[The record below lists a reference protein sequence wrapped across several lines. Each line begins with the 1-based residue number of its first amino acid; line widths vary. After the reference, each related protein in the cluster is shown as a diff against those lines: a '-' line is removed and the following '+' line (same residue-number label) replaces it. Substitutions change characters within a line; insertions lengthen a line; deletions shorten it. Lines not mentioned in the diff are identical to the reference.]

1 MLQAETIDPGRAIV
15 IAALILAFAW
25 ITHPP
30 HIHTGVV
37 NVPPMPEP
45 KA

>member
-1 MLQAETIDPGRAIV
+1 MLPNEIDPGRAIV
-15 IAALILAFAW
+15 LAALILAVAW

-30 HIHTGVV
+30 HVHCNVV
-37 NVPPMPEP
+37 NMPPAPEP